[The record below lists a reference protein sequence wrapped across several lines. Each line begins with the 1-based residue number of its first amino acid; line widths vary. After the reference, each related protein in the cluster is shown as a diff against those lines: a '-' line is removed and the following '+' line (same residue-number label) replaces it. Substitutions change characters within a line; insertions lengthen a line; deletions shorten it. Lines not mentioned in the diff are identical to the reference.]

1 MNLTDT
7 HTHLNDPKFEPD
19 LNEVIS
25 RARNAGVEMMVVC
38 GFDMPSSWRAVEIAE
53 AYAGICATVGVH
65 PHDSKSFLEG
75 DLRVLR
81 ELSSTDKVIAIGEI
95 GLDFHYDFS
104 PRADQVAAFQMQL
117 DLANNLGL
125 PAVIHSRESHMDT
138 VAMIRSAGTTE
149 AVFHYFSEDED
160 AAREV
165 LDMGF
170 YVGVDGPVTYKNS
183 ETLRRVVEA
192 CPLDRL
198 LIETDCPYSA
208 PVPHRG
214 RRNEPAFVG
223 LVCQEVARVK
233 KISPEEAAEA
243 TSANA
248 RRLFRRMP

>member
-7 HTHLNDPKFEPD
+7 HTHLNDPKFETD
-19 LNEVIS
+19 LDEVIS
-25 RARNAGVEMMVVC
+25 RARDAGVETMVVC
-38 GFDMPSSWRAVEIAE
+38 GFDMPSSRRAVEIAE
-53 AYAGICATVGVH
+53 AHAGIYATVGVH
-65 PHDSKSFLEG
+65 PHDSKSFREG
-75 DLRVLR
+75 DLQVLR

-104 PRADQVAAFQMQL
+104 PRADQVAAFEMQL

-125 PAVIHSRESHMDT
+125 PAVIHSRESHADT
-138 VAMIRSAGTTE
+138 VAMMRSASTTE
-149 AVFHYFSEDED
+149 AVFHYFSEDEH

-170 YVGVDGPVTYKNS
+170 YIGVDGPVTYKNS
-183 ETLRRVVEA
+183 ETLRRVVEV

-214 RRNEPAFVG
+214 KRNEPAFVG

-233 KISPEEAAEA
+233 RIGPEEAAEA

-248 RRLFRRMP
+248 RRLFRRIS